1 MSAAF
6 FHCHTLRRP
15 ESRQRLHARRLAQ
28 ATPADNRSRT
38 RAGSTPF
45 SNARRGRTMYPTGL
59 ARCRAAGGPRPRRR
73 VPAGE
78 TRRFA
83 RRQRYVRVAT
93 DDAAATPA
101 AHRLACGAGLRK
113 RSASGT
119 RDPHHSQPLATH
131 LAEQSGSPQ
140 RVELGAQ
147 LPSSPSAMKE
157 PPSAR
162 RGPPARRPR
171 PAARCGVRRARWQRG
186 FGRPRRARP
195 GEYPFGATG
204 WAGAT
209 TLSCRL
215 RG

>member
-1 MSAAF
+1 MSATDRRNSHSTSAAS

-15 ESRQRLHARRLAQ
+15 EPRQRLHACRRAQ
-28 ATPADNRSRT
+28 ATPADNTSRT

-59 ARCRAAGGPRPRRR
+59 ARCRAVGGPRPRRR
-73 VPAGE
+73 VPVGE
-78 TRRFA
+78 IRRFA

-101 AHRLACGAGLRK
+101 AQSSRPAVRAFRK

-119 RDPHHSQPLATH
+119 RDPHHIQPLAMH

-147 LPSSPSAMKE
+147 FHRGSQLDAASAPK
-157 PPSAR
+157 
-162 RGPPARRPR
+162 RGR
-171 PAARCGVRRARWQRG
+171 PA
-186 FGRPRRARP
+186 
-195 GEYPFGATG
+195 E
-204 WAGAT
+204 
-209 TLSCRL
+209 
-215 RG
+215 